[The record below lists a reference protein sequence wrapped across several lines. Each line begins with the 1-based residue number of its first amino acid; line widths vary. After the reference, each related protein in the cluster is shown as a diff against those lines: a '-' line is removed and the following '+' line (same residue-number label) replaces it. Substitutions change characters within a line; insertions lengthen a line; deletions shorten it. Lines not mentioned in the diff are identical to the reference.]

1 MPIGEDNIMV
11 TIIIYAYNAEER
23 LEQCV
28 ESVLSQTYTDFEI
41 IIVDD
46 GSSDMTAI
54 KALQMADEDDR
65 IQVYGLIKRIGPANA
80 KNNGIYNASG
90 NYILF
95 LDSTDCL
102 EQNALQIMVSTAKSH
117 DADLVI
123 GNFKYCQKGQPD
135 IINNDFILEHKIY
148 IEDNIS
154 ECVCITG
161 ISGNK
166 LWKSSMIGRYN
177 IRFQDKCLGE
187 DMVFYHYGL
196 SRCKK
201 VVTISDFVLQ
211 YRLSEK
217 IGILSYCQDSVREPF
232 DLIRINYEKTQKQE
246 YIHKVIYNEFIYRIN
261 GIKNIPLYKD
271 GKFRI
276 FLFRLL
282 TRSIPHMP
290 HTDVN
295 EEREIQD
302 RQKVDHE
309 SSSSGLTPRVNTNP
323 SSRSGYEQEQ
333 QIIKIEELAKEYEKI
348 SKKKF
353 FYTSAISSLI
363 YRHLKRTAR
372 KEKGDVYFGK
382 YYNPGV

>member
-123 GNFKYCQKGQPD
+123 GNFKYCPKNQVD
-135 IINNDFILEHKIY
+135 IIDESCILNHKVYSKEEAI
-148 IEDNIS
+148 N
-154 ECVCITG
+154 CIHIPG
-161 ISGNK
+161 ICGNK
-166 LWKSSMIGRYN
+166 LWKSSLIGKYD
-177 IRFQDKCLGE
+177 IKFQDKCLGE
-187 DMVFYHYGL
+187 DMVFFHYGL
-196 SRCKK
+196 ARCTKI
-201 VVTISDFVLQ
+201 VTITDFVLE
-211 YRLSEK
+211 YRIPEK
-217 IGILSYCQDSVREPF
+217 NDAIYTWQDAVREPF
-232 DLIRINYEKTQKQE
+232 DLIRINYQKTGKPE
-246 YIHKVIYNEFIYRIN
+246 YAENVMYNELIYRIN
-261 GIKNIPLYKD
+261 GIKNIPLYKNR
-271 GKFRI
+271 KFRK
-276 FLFRLL
+276 FLFDVLSREMPEIKSQNDSVNQLAAEYKKIRKKRFL
-282 TRSIPHMP
+282 YTSSISTLAYRHIK
-290 HTDVN
+290 
-295 EEREIQD
+295 EIQ
-302 RQKVDHE
+302 K
-309 SSSSGLTPRVNTNP
+309 
-323 SSRSGYEQEQ
+323 
-333 QIIKIEELAKEYEKI
+333 KITK
-348 SKKKF
+348 
-353 FYTSAISSLI
+353 
-363 YRHLKRTAR
+363 